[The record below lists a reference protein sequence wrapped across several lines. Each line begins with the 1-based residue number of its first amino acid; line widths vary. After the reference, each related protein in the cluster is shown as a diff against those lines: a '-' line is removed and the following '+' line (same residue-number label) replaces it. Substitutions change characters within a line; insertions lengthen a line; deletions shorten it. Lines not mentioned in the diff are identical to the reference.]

1 MKSNVYHAT
10 LRWDY
15 FIPGVNTKAAL
26 CGTIYLPYSADNYTA
41 DARQARLRLRKLLHV
56 RRLPDG
62 VRVYPVDRD

>member
-1 MKSNVYHAT
+1 MKSNTYHAT

-15 FIPGVNTKAAL
+15 TIPQVGAAAL

-41 DARQARLRLRKLLHV
+41 DERQARQRLRNLLRV

-62 VRVYPVDRD
+62 VRFYPVDRD